1 MVTLNMESR
10 NSMGCVYAENRSK
23 TQKPL
28 GFKGLNPTATC
39 VSSDSSDDES
49 DVEITGESTGNLDKT
64 GALGALNDSHYEIIN
79 LPSGWLDCAIIQQ
92 AQILLKKANPLIESF
107 QRTTLGPIRN
117 FDIVTSEFIQYF
129 ILGTCT
135 GSV

>member
-1 MVTLNMESR
+1 MFNLPIT
-10 NSMGCVYAENRSK
+10 
-23 TQKPL
+23 
-28 GFKGLNPTATC
+28 TC
-39 VSSDSSDDES
+39 DSSDDES

-79 LPSGWLDCAIIQQ
+79 SPSGWLDCAIIQQ

-117 FDIVTSEFIQYF
+117 FDIVTSEFIQ
-129 ILGTCT
+129 ILHTGHMHWVCVSSIGCT
-135 GSV
+135 PGIVISYMTVSIMISLKKKLLNR